1 MMSAEEQDS
10 MNSLGIRF
18 PTAAATAIT
27 NAEECSD
34 LTIDGRFDRL
44 LALNRT
50 VDAILAARIDRS
62 RVIEERDRRKDEE
75 LAKLVSVQKRGHV

>member
-1 MMSAEEQDS
+1 

-18 PTAAATAIT
+18 PAAAATAVA
-27 NAEECSD
+27 NAEECRD
-34 LTIDGRFDRL
+34 LSIDGRLDRL

-50 VDAILAARIDRS
+50 VDAILATRIDRS

-75 LAKLVSVQKRGHV
+75 LATLVSVQKRGHV